1 MRIFV
6 TGANGFIGKEL
17 TIALKSKKHQ
27 VVTSSKDFDL
37 DLTQWDTLITLKNRI
52 DIIIHLAAKT
62 SVSES
67 FLTPRKYYSNNLLC
81 TINALELARISN
93 AKFINMSSYFY
104 GPPNYIPVDE
114 NHSLSPH
121 NPYSNS

>member
-37 DLTQWDTLITLKNRI
+37 DLTKWDTLITLKNRI

-93 AKFINMSSYFY
+93 AKFY
-104 GPPNYIPVDE
+104 
-114 NHSLSPH
+114 
-121 NPYSNS
+121 